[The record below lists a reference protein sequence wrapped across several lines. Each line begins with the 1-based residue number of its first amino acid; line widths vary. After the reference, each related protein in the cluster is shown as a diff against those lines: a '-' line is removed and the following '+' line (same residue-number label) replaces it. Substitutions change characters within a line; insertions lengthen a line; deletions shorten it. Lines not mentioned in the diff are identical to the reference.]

1 MASSELTSRFKG
13 HGRTGEVP
21 HLDLKLLPRRTRRH
35 PRSVSLPPCL
45 ALPSLTPIT
54 VYDVSSR
61 ASFTALTSW
70 FRELSTYTSPE
81 VVKIIVGNKVDKET
95 FSREVTTKE
104 GEEYARR
111 MGCLFLECSAKANLG
126 VEEAFKELVARVRPL
141 ALVRFVQEVGLT
153 WM

>member
-1 MASSELTSRFKG
+1 MTSSYYRGAQGVILGTFLSYSCFIRRYLTSRY
-13 HGRTGEVP
+13 
-21 HLDLKLLPRRTRRH
+21 
-35 PRSVSLPPCL
+35 
-45 ALPSLTPIT
+45 A

-95 FSREVTTKE
+95 FSREVSTKE

-126 VEEAFKELVARVRPL
+126 VEEAFKELVLRVWFFPSSRRL
-141 ALVRFVQEVGLT
+141 GRND
-153 WM
+153 